1 MIINRYLR
9 FMKKMIVFQSN
20 EMQVCRPAGFAWL
33 KMILTS
39 NIKIKI
45 IIAFFLKIYIYMCTN
60 KVTRWIDTQQ
70 TAHSMKC
77 SHYLYHLLLK
87 DLKKNRILFYMS
99 FLWMTTDFWRGF
111 FFCLQLKGRPRNS
124 NVTITCS
131 VDLSNKCFSSHLL
144 HRCTSHT
151 SQCKVGTGVSQEWH
165 RTTSWRLYSESMVW
179 RFTQLSILEN
189 T

>member
-1 MIINRYLR
+1 
-9 FMKKMIVFQSN
+9 
-20 EMQVCRPAGFAWL
+20 
-33 KMILTS
+33 
-39 NIKIKI
+39 
-45 IIAFFLKIYIYMCTN
+45 MCTN

-87 DLKKNRILFYMS
+87 DLKKKIGFFFICHFYEWQQI
-99 FLWMTTDFWRGF
+99 FEEG

-124 NVTITCS
+124 NVTTTCS

-179 RFTQLSILEN
+179 RFTQLSILKN